1 MATGNVTRGPCWQ
14 GRPHLP
20 GIRRPSGELVCARC
34 GFIIEPASAAKAWG
48 QTGGHHGDQC
58 VRAWPEVGV

>member
-20 GIRRPSGELVCARC
+20 GARRRDGSLVCARC
-34 GFIIEPASAAKAWG
+34 GFIIEAASEAKAWG
-48 QTGGHHGDQC
+48 KGRQ
-58 VRAWPEVGV
+58 V